1 MQRFRGTIAL
11 GMFLAA
17 ASAAQAQV
25 VGGVM
30 SVTQTHMS

>member
-1 MQRFRGTIAL
+1 MFRSRWTIGL

-17 ASAAQAQV
+17 ASMTQAQV
-25 VGGVM
+25 VSGVM